1 MKNRS
6 NRTQGFTLVELVVAT
21 LIIGLLAAVLIPNA
35 LGARARANNSA
46 VQTFL
51 KNLAQEMET
60 VYADNGRY
68 FPEGTEA
75 DGFYPGDE
83 IYFGVQTFVEEFLS
97 DDATPAASWSDTFEI
112 ALPANIS
119 LVFKT
124 NNPDPYSGY
133 CVVARWNSR
142 DVNNYNTYILTPAAG
157 VQLVEPDLENDERG
171 ADLCPSFGAAA
182 DTNPGG

>member
-60 VYADNGRY
+60 VYAESGRY

-75 DGFYPGDE
+75 DGFYPGEE
-83 IYFGVQTFVEEFLS
+83 IFFGVQTFAEEFLS
-97 DDATPAASWSDTFEI
+97 ANEDLATAVDPWDFEI
-112 ALPANIS
+112 ALPSNIT

-124 NNPDPYSGY
+124 DNPDPYSGY

-142 DVNNYNTYILTPAAG
+142 DTNNYNSYMLTPTEG
-157 VQLVEPDLENDERG
+157 VQLVDPDLENDER
-171 ADLCPSFGAAA
+171 ATDLCPSFGAAA
-182 DTNPGG
+182 G